1 MDLKLKGKSVLVTG
15 GSRGIGRE
23 IALSFAREGARVA
36 ICARNEEQL
45 ELTAKEIRALGA
57 ECVSFSVDLVQ
68 AADCERAVTETVAAF
83 GGIDILVNNAGTN
96 VDRSPGKLV
105 DAGDDQI
112 MERVGGKALA
122 AIRCS
127 RAALTYMQKAGGG
140 RIVCIAGTSARNV
153 SRGRERP
160 SSEGNPMISG
170 LGNAM
175 ITNFGKMM
183 GEQVAR
189 DGILVNV
196 IHPGVTRTDR
206 HPARMK
212 KRAAELGMTEAEA
225 EADLSTYVPIGRIV
239 EPTDIA
245 PLVLLLASPI
255 NGAIT
260 GQAIAVDGGFCR
272 GIFN

>member
-1 MDLKLKGKSVLVTG
+1 MDLQLKGKSVLVTG
-15 GSRGIGRE
+15 GSRGIGRQ
-23 IALSFAREGARVA
+23 IALSFAEEGARVA
-36 ICARNEEQL
+36 ICARNQEQL
-45 ELTAKEIRALGA
+45 DSTAKEIRALGA
-57 ECVSFSVDLVQ
+57 ECVAMSVDLVL
-68 AADCERAVTETVAAF
+68 AADCQRAVDETVAAF

-96 VDRSPGKLV
+96 VDRAPSKLA
-105 DAGDDQI
+105 DASEDQI

-127 RAALTYMQKAGGG
+127 RAAVTHMQKAGWG

-160 SSEGNPMISG
+160 SSDGNPVISG

-175 ITNFGKMM
+175 ITNFGKMLA
-183 GEQVAR
+183 EQNAR

-196 IHPGVTRTDR
+196 IHPGVTKTDR
-206 HPARMK
+206 HPARMA
-212 KRAAELGMTEAEA
+212 KRAKELGMTELEA
-225 EADLSTYVPIGRIV
+225 EADLASYVPIGRVV
-239 EPTDIA
+239 EPRDIA
-245 PLVLLLASPI
+245 PLVLLFSSPI

-272 GIFN
+272 GINY

>member
-15 GSRGIGRE
+15 GSRGIGRQ
-23 IALSFAREGARVA
+23 IALAFAEEQARVA
-36 ICARNEEQL
+36 ICARDQSQL
-45 ELTAKEIRALGA
+45 DKTAQELKALGA
-57 ECVSFSVDLVQ
+57 DTIAMSVDLTR
-68 AADCERAVTETVAAF
+68 AEDCQRVVDETVAAF

-96 VDRSPGKLV
+96 VDRAPSKLGE
-105 DAGDDQI
+105 ASEDQL
-112 MERVGGKALA
+112 MERVSGKALA

-127 RAALTYMQKAGGG
+127 RAAIPYMQKAGGG

-160 SSEGNPMISG
+160 SSDGNPVISG

-175 ITNFGKMM
+175 ITNFGKMLA
-183 GEQVAR
+183 EQNAR

-196 IHPGVTRTDR
+196 IHPGVTKTDR
-206 HPARMK
+206 HPNRMK
-212 KRAAELGMTEAEA
+212 KRAAELGISEAEA
-225 EADLSTYVPIGRIV
+225 EADLASYVPIGRIV

-245 PLVLLLASPI
+245 PLVVLLCSPV

-260 GQAIAVDGGFCR
+260 GQTIAVDGGFCR
-272 GIFN
+272 GIFY